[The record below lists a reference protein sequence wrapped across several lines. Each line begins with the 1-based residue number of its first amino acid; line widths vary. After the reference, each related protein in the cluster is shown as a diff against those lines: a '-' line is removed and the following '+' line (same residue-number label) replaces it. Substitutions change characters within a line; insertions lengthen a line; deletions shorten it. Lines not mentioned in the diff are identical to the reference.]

1 MTKLHPAVQTL
12 LADIEAYRAKTGVSR
27 SEFGR
32 DVAGDGYLIWRLERG
47 RAPRLD
53 TIDKIRRY
61 IDQHTKAVNEW
72 TRPA

>member
-12 LADIEAYRAKTGVSR
+12 LADIEAYRAKVGISR

-32 DVAGDGYLIWRLERG
+32 AVTGDGYLIWRLERG
-47 RAPRLD
+47 RRHGWTPS
-53 TIDKIRRY
+53 TGSRRY
-61 IDQHTKAVNEW
+61 IDQRTKAASQW